1 MAQETTVE
9 KATGKRGVKEFIHF
23 PWKIYGD
30 DPLWVPPLIKEQMVM
45 FSPKYPFF
53 EHGEMELF
61 LARKGGETIGRVAAI
76 LDRSYVDFSHDKAV
90 FFGFFECIRDPEVA
104 CALID
109 RVRKWGRARG
119 MSTIRGPF
127 NPSTNDEC
135 GLLVEGFNLAPVLM
149 MPYNPPYYT
158 ELMKACGLKKC
169 RDIYSYIIDSDTPPE
184 RLERFAARA
193 QRRLP
198 DLTIRPVRLNRIEEE
213 LQILRDIYN
222 DAWRDNWGF
231 VPMTESEIHFLAS
244 RLKPLVVKDLV
255 LFAEIKGEPVAF
267 VASFPDYNLVF
278 RRLDGKIGLIGA
290 LKFLYYSRKIK
301 DLRTMLLGVKYGYQK
316 RGIEALLYL
325 ETFKRGLKR
334 GFERSELSWILEDN
348 VLMRRPIEML
358 GGRVYKTYRL
368 YEGSISSS
376 DD

>member
-9 KATGKRGVKEFIHF
+9 KVLGKQGVKEFIRF
-23 PWKIYGD
+23 PWKIYRD

-45 FSPKYPFF
+45 FSPQYPFF

-61 LARKGGETIGRVAAI
+61 LARRGHEAIGRVAAI
-76 LDRSYVDFSHDKAV
+76 LDRSYVDLSHDKAV
-90 FFGFFECIRDPEVA
+90 FFGFYESIRDPEVA
-104 CALID
+104 QALIK
-109 RVRKWGRARG
+109 RVRVWGKVRG
-119 MSTIRGPF
+119 MTAIRGPF

-135 GLLVEGFNLAPVLM
+135 GLLVEGFNMAPVLM
-149 MPYNPPYYT
+149 MPYNPVYYS
-158 ELMKACGLKKC
+158 ELMKACGLEKC
-169 RDIYSYIIDSDTPPE
+169 RDLYSYIIDSDTPPE
-184 RLERFAARA
+184 RLERFAARV

-198 DLTIRPVRLNRIEEE
+198 DLTIRPVRLNRMEEE
-213 LQILRDIYN
+213 LQIIRDIYN

-267 VASFPDYNLVF
+267 VASFPDYNQVF
-278 RRLDGKIGLIGA
+278 RRLDGKIGLVGA
-290 LKFLYYSRKIK
+290 LKFLYYSKKIK
-301 DLRTMLLGVKYGYQK
+301 DLRTMLLGVKHRYQK

-358 GGRVYKTYRL
+358 GGRICKTYRL